1 MSARPFRLVPP
12 VAPETDLQE
21 KVAQALDLLLL
32 PPAEWC
38 AYPAGHI
45 ALTGQQAAKLARM
58 GLRRGWPDLL
68 VLYGSLFGIELKRP
82 GGKLSRMRVVR
93 SRRGS
98 LRIVEGQ
105 AETFPKLEA
114 AGMRI
119 ATCDTLAAVLV
130 QLQTWGIPMRRAAL

>member
-1 MSARPFRLVPP
+1 MSARPFRLVAP

-21 KVAQALDLLLL
+21 AVAAALDLLLL

-45 ALTGQQAAKLARM
+45 ELTGQQAAKLARM
-58 GLRRGWPDLL
+58 GLKRSWPDVL
-68 VLYGSLFGIELKRP
+68 VLHGVLHGIELKRQ
-82 GGKLSRMRVVR
+82 GGRLSRTRTVR
-93 SRRGS
+93 TRRGG

-105 AETFPKLEA
+105 RDAFPRLEA

-119 ATCDTLAAVLV
+119 ATCDSVGAVLAALAG
-130 QLQTWGIPMRRAAL
+130 WGVPLRGHV